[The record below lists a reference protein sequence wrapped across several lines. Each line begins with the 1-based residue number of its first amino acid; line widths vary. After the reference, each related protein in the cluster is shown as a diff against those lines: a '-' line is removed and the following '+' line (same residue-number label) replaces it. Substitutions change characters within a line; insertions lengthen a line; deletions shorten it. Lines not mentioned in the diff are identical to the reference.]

1 MIAEISPANYGRA
14 RAATP
19 TTVRIGGTEPV
30 QYRARG
36 KSRGRTEELPRWG
49 SRGGKMIAHPG
60 ESDALRSGADVV
72 SSTMKRTDLKGA
84 E

>member
-30 QYRARG
+30 QYRALGKFRG
-36 KSRGRTEELPRWG
+36 QDGRIAALGQSGREDDRPPWG
-49 SRGGKMIAHPG
+49 IGCPPV
-60 ESDALRSGADVV
+60 RS
-72 SSTMKRTDLKGA
+72 
-84 E
+84 